1 MNWSYVYF
9 GLYFILFVLGTV
21 GLGFWQI
28 KKRRERPP
36 VEFKLLRGP
45 GESLRK
51 RMAAFDEN
59 VGLHL
64 VGWALFPLVTT
75 TTAGAIWIAIRPPST
90 GPAFYAWLVT
100 LIVVFGASVTLSGN
114 RVLKGLMR
122 YRCDRLGYLGER
134 FVGEKLAA
142 LERKSFYVF
151 HDVPA
156 EAGERKFNLDHVVV
170 GPTGLWLIETKTRR
184 KGRTR
189 EGFKDHEVVFDGT
202 QLIWPWGEDRHGLEQ
217 AESEARWLTEWIHK
231 RTGFD
236 VTAKPI
242 LTLPG
247 WMVKE
252 RKVAPIRVLNPINIP
267 SAILG
272 RGQQVLGVEQIDIIA
287 RQLEDRCRDVED

>member
-1 MNWSYVYF
+1 MNWPYVYLA
-9 GLYFILFVLGTV
+9 GYFILFVLGTF
-21 GLGFWQI
+21 GLSIWQI
-28 KKRRERPP
+28 KKRRERLP
-36 VEFKLLRGP
+36 VEFKLLCGP

-64 VGWALFPLVTT
+64 MGWAFFPLITVLL
-75 TTAGAIWIAIRPPST
+75 AGAMWFAIHKPLTWSEFYLLTGIST
-90 GPAFYAWLVT
+90 V
-100 LIVVFGASVTLSGN
+100 IFGASVIISGHG
-114 RVLKGLMR
+114 VMKLLDR

-134 FVGEKLAA
+134 FVGEKLTA
-142 LERKSFYVF
+142 LERKGYFVF

-156 EAGERKFNLDHVVV
+156 EAGQRKFNLDHVVV
-170 GPTGLWLIETKTRR
+170 GPSGLWLIETKTRR
-184 KGRTR
+184 KGRAR
-189 EGFKDHEVVFDGT
+189 EGFKDHEVFFDGT

-217 AESEARWLTEWIHK
+217 AESEARWLSEWINK

-236 VTAKPI
+236 VTAKAI

-272 RGQQVLGVEQIDIIA
+272 RGQQVLGSEQIDIIA